1 MEKVVLVQKYSKHLK
16 KKNIVRFTAWIDSSD
31 KKMLEKINQET
42 FDYIL
47 VAVVNSKIVKN
58 IERLLWEMGVSP
70 DKILTFNSMERS
82 EYVLPK
88 EIREILGT
96 ELKQHL

>member
-1 MEKVVLVQKYSKHLK
+1 
-16 KKNIVRFTAWIDSSD
+16 
-31 KKMLEKINQET
+31 MLEKINQEI

-58 IERLLWEMGVSP
+58 IERLLWKRGVSR
-70 DKILTFNSMERS
+70 DKILTFNDMDRS

-88 EIREILGT
+88 EIQEILGT